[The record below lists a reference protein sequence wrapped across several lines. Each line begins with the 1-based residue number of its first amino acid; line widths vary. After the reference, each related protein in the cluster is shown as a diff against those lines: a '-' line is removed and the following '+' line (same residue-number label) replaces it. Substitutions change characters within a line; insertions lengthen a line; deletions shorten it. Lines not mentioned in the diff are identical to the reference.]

1 MQAADLPNNE
11 TQRLTALH
19 ALNVLDTPADT
30 AFDRITEL
38 ACELFDVPIALVSL
52 VDKERQWF
60 KAHSGLEAYETNRD
74 ISFCAHAVAANR
86 PLVIEDTKN
95 DPRFADNPLVLEQPH
110 IRFYAG
116 HPLCPSDDQLPVG
129 TLCLIDEQP
138 RTFTE
143 RDHRILHNLAK
154 QVDELLRQHELKER
168 LSRTAKQFEALF
180 TKSATGKLRV
190 DRAGNVIAI
199 NPFALN
205 LLGYQAEEVVGN
217 NVGMLAFP
225 ETAEKYNYLI
235 SRYFSSDANEQNV
248 GKGRETVVRHKQG
261 HQIPVHLVVNAI
273 HNDRQEFVEFL
284 AILTDLSDINKAKHR
299 VNRERRLLQVLHQ
312 GITDYQAL
320 MSGERLWTFLMEALR
335 ELTDSD
341 YALIGE
347 VLPTETTN
355 ALKIHAITDLSWNKE
370 SRELMEK
377 LRSGDMMLT
386 NPNSLLGQV
395 YAYGNVVITDDVYS
409 HAKRGGFPPGHP
421 RINNYLGAPI
431 FNGDQLIGMFAI
443 ANSQQPLSQALLDW
457 LQPFTDTCALLINLY
472 RQMAEREQVTKDLA
486 AARDQA
492 EKANKAKSEFLS
504 SMSHELRTPLN
515 AIIGF
520 AQLLSKGRRDPLSEK
535 QQRQVGQIEKS
546 GQHLLSLINEVLDL
560 AKIEAGHMTLS
571 IEPISIEG
579 VIEDACN
586 TLEANMN
593 ATGIQLIRYPI
604 NSTWSVSA
612 DYTRTKQILLN
623 LLSNAIKY
631 NREHGTITI
640 GVTQQ
645 DSELRFSISDTGPGI
660 APERQEELFEPF
672 NRLDAEYG
680 TIEGTGIGLAIT
692 RELVERMSGCIGVDS
707 QPGEG
712 STFWFTLPVANV
724 APLTEQTA
732 TRTLADAEKAQRDY
746 RLLYIED
753 NPTNQRLMEDIIDD
767 FPHVDLQTVNS
778 AELGLEIMRHSPP
791 DLVLMDI
798 HLPGMNGYQALAAIQ
813 NDTQLKHINVVALS
827 ANAMER
833 DLTHG
838 LAAGFADYL
847 TKPIDIDKLS
857 ATLSTYFSAAPATD
871 APRKAP

>member
-1 MQAADLPNNE
+1 MRAADLPDNE
-11 TQRLTALH
+11 PQRLTALH
-19 ALNVLDTPADT
+19 ALRILDTPTDESFERLT
-30 AFDRITEL
+30 QL
-38 ACELFDVPIALVSL
+38 ACDLFDVPTALVSL

-60 KAHSGLEAYETNRD
+60 KSHTGLDACETSREV
-74 ISFCAHAVAANR
+74 SFCAHAVASNT
-86 PLVIEDTKN
+86 PLVIEDTGN
-95 DPRFADNPLVLEQPH
+95 DLRFADNPLVKGMPH

-116 HPLCPSDDQLPVG
+116 YPLRPTDELAVG
-129 TLCLIDEQP
+129 TLCLISDQP
-138 RTFTE
+138 RSFST
-143 RDHRILHNLAK
+143 RDMKILEGLAG
-154 QVDELLRQHELKER
+154 QVDELLRQHQMR
-168 LSRTAKQFEALF
+168 YTLSQTTRRYEALF
-180 TKSATGKLRV
+180 NESATGIVRI
-190 DRAGNVIAI
+190 DRTGKVLGI
-199 NPFALN
+199 NPFALTM
-205 LLGYQAEEVVGN
+205 LGYTELEMIG
-217 NVGMLAFP
+217 
-225 ETAEKYNYLI
+225 
-235 SRYFSSDANEQNV
+235 QNV
-248 GKGRETVVRHKQG
+248 AMLTPSAIRTEHDNFIKRFLAGGEPKVIGRGREVEALHKEG
-261 HQIPVHLVVNAI
+261 YLVPVHLAINAI
-273 HNDRQEFVEFL
+273 HNGEGEVVEFL
-284 AILTDLSDINKAKHR
+284 GILTSLSDIYEANQQIQKEQSLLKA
-299 VNRERRLLQVLHQ
+299 LHQ

-320 MSGERLWTFLMEALR
+320 MSGEQLWEFLMEALR

-347 VLPTETTN
+347 VVTTGVKK
-355 ALKIHAITDLSWNKE
+355 ALKIHAITDLSWSDD
-370 SRELMEK
+370 SRHLMEM
-377 LRSGDMMLT
+377 LRSGDMTLT
-386 NPNSLLGQV
+386 NPDSLLGRV
-395 YAYGNVVITDDVYS
+395 FAHGDVVITDDVYS

>member
-1 MQAADLPNNE
+1 
-11 TQRLTALH
+11 
-19 ALNVLDTPADT
+19 
-30 AFDRITEL
+30 
-38 ACELFDVPIALVSL
+38 
-52 VDKERQWF
+52 
-60 KAHSGLEAYETNRD
+60 
-74 ISFCAHAVAANR
+74 
-86 PLVIEDTKN
+86 
-95 DPRFADNPLVLEQPH
+95 
-110 IRFYAG
+110 
-116 HPLCPSDDQLPVG
+116 
-129 TLCLIDEQP
+129 
-138 RTFTE
+138 
-143 RDHRILHNLAK
+143 
-154 QVDELLRQHELKER
+154 
-168 LSRTAKQFEALF
+168 
-180 TKSATGKLRV
+180 
-190 DRAGNVIAI
+190 
-199 NPFALN
+199 
-205 LLGYQAEEVVGN
+205 
-217 NVGMLAFP
+217 
-225 ETAEKYNYLI
+225 
-235 SRYFSSDANEQNV
+235 
-248 GKGRETVVRHKQG
+248 
-261 HQIPVHLVVNAI
+261 
-273 HNDRQEFVEFL
+273 
-284 AILTDLSDINKAKHR
+284 
-299 VNRERRLLQVLHQ
+299 
-312 GITDYQAL
+312 
-320 MSGERLWTFLMEALR
+320 
-335 ELTDSD
+335 
-341 YALIGE
+341 
-347 VLPTETTN
+347 
-355 ALKIHAITDLSWNKE
+355 
-370 SRELMEK
+370 
-377 LRSGDMMLT
+377 
-386 NPNSLLGQV
+386 
-395 YAYGNVVITDDVYS
+395 
-409 HAKRGGFPPGHP
+409 
-421 RINNYLGAPI
+421 
-431 FNGDQLIGMFAI
+431 
-443 ANSQQPLSQALLDW
+443 
-457 LQPFTDTCALLINLY
+457 
-472 RQMAEREQVTKDLA
+472 
-486 AARDQA
+486 
-492 EKANKAKSEFLS
+492 
-504 SMSHELRTPLN
+504 
-515 AIIGF
+515 
-520 AQLLSKGRRDPLSEK
+520 
-535 QQRQVGQIEKS
+535 
-546 GQHLLSLINEVLDL
+546 LLSLINEVLDL

>member
-11 TQRLTALH
+11 TKRLTALH
-19 ALNVLDTPADT
+19 VLNVLDTPADT

-60 KAHSGLEAYETNRD
+60 KAHSGLEAYETNRE

-180 TKSATGKLRV
+180 TKSATGKVRV

-248 GKGRETVVRHKQG
+248 GKGREIVVRHKKG
-261 HQIPVHLVVNAI
+261 HQIPVHLAVNAI

-284 AILTDLSDINKAKHR
+284 AILTDLSDINEAKHR

-320 MSGERLWTFLMEALR
+320 MSGEQLWTFLMEALR

-347 VLPTETTN
+347 VLPTDTTN
-355 ALKIHAITDLSWNKE
+355 ALKIHAITDLSWSNE
-370 SRELMEK
+370 SRQLMES

-386 NPNSLLGQV
+386 NPGSLLGRV
-395 YAYGNVVITDDVYS
+395 FAYGDVVITDDVYS
-409 HAKRGGFPPGHP
+409 HSKRGGFPPGHP

-431 FNGDQLIGMFAI
+431 FSGDKLIGMFAI

-472 RQMAEREQVTKDLA
+472 RQMSEREQVTRDLA

-492 EKANKAKSEFLS
+492 EKANQAKSEFLS

-520 AQLLSKGRRDPLSEK
+520 SQLLGKGRRDPLSEK

-560 AKIEAGHMTLS
+560 ARIEAGHMTLS
-571 IEPISIEG
+571 IEPISVEG
-579 VIEDACN
+579 VIEDACS
-586 TLEANMN
+586 TLEANID
-593 ATGIQLIRYPI
+593 AASIQLIRHPI
-604 NSTWSVSA
+604 DSTWSASA

-707 QPGEG
+707 QPGKG

-798 HLPGMNGYQALAAIQ
+798 HLPGMNGYQALDAIQ
-813 NDTQLKHINVVALS
+813 NDAQLKHINVVALS

-833 DLTHG
+833 DVVHG

>member
-1 MQAADLPNNE
+1 MRAADLPDNE
-11 TQRLTALH
+11 PQRLTALH
-19 ALNVLDTPADT
+19 ALRILDTPTDESFERLT
-30 AFDRITEL
+30 QL
-38 ACELFDVPIALVSL
+38 ACDLFDVPTALVSL

-60 KAHSGLEAYETNRD
+60 KSHTGLDACETSREV
-74 ISFCAHAVAANR
+74 SFCAHAVASNT
-86 PLVIEDTKN
+86 PLVIEDTGN
-95 DPRFADNPLVLEQPH
+95 DLRFADNPLVKGMPH

-116 HPLCPSDDQLPVG
+116 YPLRPTDELAVG
-129 TLCLIDEQP
+129 TLCLISDQP
-138 RTFTE
+138 RSFST
-143 RDHRILHNLAK
+143 RDMKILEGLAG
-154 QVDELLRQHELKER
+154 QVDELLRQHQMR
-168 LSRTAKQFEALF
+168 YTLSQTTRRYEALF
-180 TKSATGKLRV
+180 NESATGIVRI
-190 DRAGNVIAI
+190 DRTGKVLGI
-199 NPFALN
+199 NPFALTM
-205 LLGYQAEEVVGN
+205 LGYTELEMIG
-217 NVGMLAFP
+217 
-225 ETAEKYNYLI
+225 
-235 SRYFSSDANEQNV
+235 QNV
-248 GKGRETVVRHKQG
+248 AMLTPSAIRTEHDNFIKRFLAGGEPKVIGRGREVEALHKEG
-261 HQIPVHLVVNAI
+261 YLVPVHLAINAI
-273 HNDRQEFVEFL
+273 HNGEGEVVEFL
-284 AILTDLSDINKAKHR
+284 GILTSLSDIYEANQQIQK
-299 VNRERRLLQVLHQ
+299 EQSLLKVLHQ

-355 ALKIHAITDLSWNKE
+355 ALKIHAITDLSWNEE

-707 QPGEG
+707 QPGKG

-732 TRTLADAEKAQRDY
+732 TRTLPDAEKAQRDY

-778 AELGLEIMRHSPP
+778 AEFGLEIMRHSPP

-813 NDTQLKHINVVALS
+813 NDVQLKHINVVALS

>member
-1 MQAADLPNNE
+1 M
-11 TQRLTALH
+11 
-19 ALNVLDTPADT
+19 
-30 AFDRITEL
+30 
-38 ACELFDVPIALVSL
+38 
-52 VDKERQWF
+52 
-60 KAHSGLEAYETNRD
+60 
-74 ISFCAHAVAANR
+74 
-86 PLVIEDTKN
+86 
-95 DPRFADNPLVLEQPH
+95 
-110 IRFYAG
+110 
-116 HPLCPSDDQLPVG
+116 
-129 TLCLIDEQP
+129 
-138 RTFTE
+138 
-143 RDHRILHNLAK
+143 
-154 QVDELLRQHELKER
+154 
-168 LSRTAKQFEALF
+168 
-180 TKSATGKLRV
+180 
-190 DRAGNVIAI
+190 
-199 NPFALN
+199 
-205 LLGYQAEEVVGN
+205 
-217 NVGMLAFP
+217 
-225 ETAEKYNYLI
+225 
-235 SRYFSSDANEQNV
+235 
-248 GKGRETVVRHKQG
+248 TVR
-261 HQIPVHLVVNAI
+261 
-273 HNDRQEFVEFL
+273 EFVEFL

-355 ALKIHAITDLSWNKE
+355 ALKIHAITDLLVEQRVPRADGEAAQW
-370 SRELMEK
+370 RY
-377 LRSGDMMLT
+377 DAYQPLT
-386 NPNSLLGQV
+386 PLLGQV